1 MNSTDKVKVKRRPIR
16 KTPYEWYVDEMKKLN
31 IDRVLTKDEYRALH
45 KNDANKLTPYQRYVI
60 RATELNVGTIL
71 KEGNYNETIK
81 LNEEKGRKINDWI
94 LARWQFQGKK
104 TDKQIDAMWRAAQL
118 KNPELTREQFIRE
131 RGWKA
136 VDKVAEDL
144 YAEIVASEDYQRI
157 EAQIEKLEDKA
168 KEEDL
173 DLIDSERLRK
183 LKEDKYTILHQIS
196 QQVYGSD

>member
-1 MNSTDKVKVKRRPIR
+1 MTSTNNVKVKKRPIR
-16 KTPYEWYVDEMKKLN
+16 KTPYEWYVDEAKRLN
-31 IDRVLTKDEYRALH
+31 TGRILSKDEYNALH
-45 KNDANKLTPYQRYVI
+45 KTNESKLTPYERYVI
-60 RATELNVGTIL
+60 RAKELNVETIL

-81 LNEEKGRKINDWI
+81 LNKEKGRKINDWI

-104 TDKQIDAMWRAAQL
+104 TDKQIDAMWKAAQL

-183 LKEDKYTILHQIS
+183 LKEDKYALLHQIS